1 MNKLVISSGFLSGK
15 ILLTMKF
22 IVIFMLAS
30 IFNSFAAG
38 YAQNEKRTV
47 KTRNATLK
55 EVISLIE
62 KQSDYVFFYKNE
74 EVNQSQRFNLDVNE
88 KSVKEIL
95 DLMTNNASLSYSISE
110 NYIFLNRREAP
121 KKADYILYLNSA
133 NPLAVVEAKDNNH
146 SISFGMQQAKLYA
159 EMLDVKFAYSSNG
172 DGFQEFDFLT
182 GVEREISLEEFIKM
196 PFDNDILIKIKVAK
210 NGRKCFYQSVR
221 NSKTDFPVLTCA
233 GSVLNGKIRLV
244 FGARPFSAVKVEYDL
259 NLNDNSN
266 SIENLA
272 EFIANAAKEEVDVF
286 SNMRGSKEYRTHLVG
301 VLSKRA
307 VLELGGAK

>member
-1 MNKLVISSGFLSGK
+1 MLWLKMSKQNFDTVIDLSKLGLDKIEEHDGFFEIGAYVTLRDIETHDGLNNCFDNALRDAVKSIVGVQFRNCATVGGSIFGRFGFSDVLSVFLS
-15 ILLTMKF
+15 LDT
-22 IVIFMLAS
+22 
-30 IFNSFAAG
+30 
-38 YAQNEKRTV
+38 TV
-47 KTRNATLK
+47 VL
-55 EVISLIE
+55 
-62 KQSDYVFFYKNE
+62 YK
-74 EVNQSQRFNLDVNE
+74 
-88 KSVKEIL
+88 
-95 DLMTNNASLSYSISE
+95 
-110 NYIFLNRREAP
+110 
-121 KKADYILYLNSA
+121 
-133 NPLAVVEAKDNNH
+133 
-146 SISFGMQQAKLYA
+146 G
-159 EMLDVKFAYSSNG
+159 G
-172 DGFQEFDFLT
+172 
-182 GVEREISLEEFIKM
+182 EISLEEFIKM

-266 SIENLA
+266 SIESLA
-272 EFIANAAKEEVDVF
+272 EYIANAAKEEVDVF

>member
-1 MNKLVISSGFLSGK
+1 MFTAKKFVSPDTLEEAYELNKKRSNKISGGMLWLKMSKQNFDTVIDLSKLGLDKIEEHDGFFEIGAYVTLRDIETHDGLNNCFDNALRDAVKS
-15 ILLTMKF
+15 
-22 IVIFMLAS
+22 IVGVQFRNCATVGGS
-30 IFNSFAAG
+30 IFGRFGFSDVLSVFSSLDT
-38 YAQNEKRTV
+38 TV
-47 KTRNATLK
+47 VL
-55 EVISLIE
+55 
-62 KQSDYVFFYKNE
+62 YK
-74 EVNQSQRFNLDVNE
+74 
-88 KSVKEIL
+88 
-95 DLMTNNASLSYSISE
+95 
-110 NYIFLNRREAP
+110 
-121 KKADYILYLNSA
+121 
-133 NPLAVVEAKDNNH
+133 
-146 SISFGMQQAKLYA
+146 G
-159 EMLDVKFAYSSNG
+159 G
-172 DGFQEFDFLT
+172 
-182 GVEREISLEEFIKM
+182 EISLEEFIKM

-233 GSVLNGKIRLV
+233 GSVLNGKIGLV

-272 EFIANAAKEEVDVF
+272 EFIANAAKEEVDVY